1 MSGSKRYLSKGVE
14 SVKAL
19 SNFDY
24 KEVYFNFGLDEA
36 IETDNES
43 YSYFCKISQQL
54 GILMLDTNIYD
65 SHGNPSYTMTSGNIK
80 NETIF
85 WIDSVLSKYQGL
97 DIIVAGHHNLFKHST
112 LFQSGYQLDNYKIL
126 EGILLRNG
134 VKLYLSGHMHIQHI
148 ELNSNVTEILTSA
161 LSITPHQYGVIEYSA
176 KNSLMYNY
184 YTKTTKVSEYAKYIN
199 SNDPKLLDFE
209 EYSKQFYEK
218 SSFEKAYL
226 NIMMNNSSL
235 HNEATS
241 LGNLMKL
248 LNIPYFAGTAYN
260 IVKDIKN
267 TEDYKTINKYEL
279 SKYIDSIIEGS
290 KEDYRYKKIYR

>member
-1 MSGSKRYLSKGVE
+1 MQIEKPDVIIITGDLTFDGSYQNHLELTKKLNILKENNIKILIVPGNHDINNINSKRYLSKGVE

-19 SNFDY
+19 SNLDY

-43 YSYFCKISQQL
+43 YSYFCKISHQL

-85 WIDSVLSKYQGL
+85 WIDSVFSKYQGL

-148 ELNSNVTEILTSA
+148 ESNNNVTEILTSA

-184 YTKTTKVSEYAKYIN
+184 YT
-199 SNDPKLLDFE
+199 
-209 EYSKQFYEK
+209 
-218 SSFEKAYL
+218 
-226 NIMMNNSSL
+226 
-235 HNEATS
+235 
-241 LGNLMKL
+241 
-248 LNIPYFAGTAYN
+248 
-260 IVKDIKN
+260 
-267 TEDYKTINKYEL
+267 
-279 SKYIDSIIEGS
+279 
-290 KEDYRYKKIYR
+290 